1 MSAKSC
7 QDLIVT
13 INNFLHIPLA
23 FCTKFCNAKE
33 VKKLLFLSAII
44 FFQILGIFTL
54 YSSNLI
60 SPISAQECR
69 APGAECGTS
78 GDDKNQCCSIVKAE
92 DVIPGY
98 KAGDPLKCGKEPG
111 SDKNTCIVNKTLGE
125 GDACEGDQAND
136 GGEPIGI
143 GDATVG
149 GQVPGGTDGKEDS
162 TSLCGGDLICNKDTK
177 KCEANRKCIK
187 PGQNESVKCEHDT
200 SSNQKNEADKTCCGG
215 FKCQEGKCVA
225 DASKK
230 NTCLTDKDTEGN
242 PPKKEAKGDY
252 TSKDFKSGILEENE
266 VCCAKFQQ
274 WDFDGKH
281 GERGS
286 KCYNRETNKYCKKE
300 NEKAKG
306 DATTKDVLPPDEKC
320 CAGFRRIDGV
330 CRKEVACIAEGE
342 TCKVGSFICCGEQS
356 CIIPEGG
363 KVGKCQE
370 GLPHPPSP
378 PCAEGQFK
386 NGKCGAVPTAFGNLS
401 TDPEGFIKSMFA
413 LLLSL
418 SGGIALL
425 LIMKSGYLI
434 MTANGKPEAIQ
445 SGRDQLIAAI
455 VGLIFL
461 IFSLVILQ
469 VIGVEI
475 LKLPSSK

>member
-1 MSAKSC
+1 
-7 QDLIVT
+7 
-13 INNFLHIPLA
+13 
-23 FCTKFCNAKE
+23 
-33 VKKLLFLSAII
+33 VKKLLFLSTII
-44 FFQILGIFTL
+44 FFQILGIFTF

-60 SPISAQECR
+60 SSISAQECR

-78 GDDKNQCCSIVKAE
+78 GDDKNQCCSIVKPE

-98 KAGDPLKCGKEPG
+98 KAGDPLKCGKASG
-111 SDKNTCIVNKTLGE
+111 SDKNTCIVNETLGV
-125 GDACEGDQAND
+125 GDACEGDLTND
-136 GGEPIGI
+136 QKDKPVGV

-149 GQVPGGTDGKEDS
+149 GVVPGGTSEKQTS
-162 TSLCGGDLICNKDTK
+162 TKLCGGDLICNKG
-177 KCEANRKCIK
+177 KCEANTKCIK
-187 PGQNESVKCEHDT
+187 PGQNDKVKCEGDT
-200 SSNQKNEADKTCCGG
+200 SSDPGKHKAEETCCGG
-215 FKCQEGKCVA
+215 FKCVEGKCKE

-252 TSKDFKSGILEENE
+252 TTNDYKDGKLEENE

-286 KCYNRETNKYCKKE
+286 KCYNREDNKYCKKA

-306 DATTKDVLPPDEKC
+306 DATTKDKLAPDEKC
-320 CAGFRRIDGV
+320 CAGFRLIDGV
-330 CRKEVACIAEGE
+330 CKKEVACIEEGA

-363 KVGKCQE
+363 KTGKCQE
-370 GLPHPPSP
+370 GLPFPPSP
-378 PCAEGQFK
+378 PCAEGAFK

-461 IFSLVILQ
+461 IFSFVILQ

>member
-1 MSAKSC
+1 MSRPHS
-7 QDLIVT
+7 
-13 INNFLHIPLA
+13 NNKQFFTYIPLA

-225 DASKK
+225 DASTARKF
-230 NTCLTDKDTEGN
+230 
-242 PPKKEAKGDY
+242 
-252 TSKDFKSGILEENE
+252 SK
-266 VCCAKFQQ
+266 A
-274 WDFDGKH
+274 
-281 GERGS
+281 
-286 KCYNRETNKYCKKE
+286 REQYSSNGTLMASMVREDQN
-300 NEKAKG
+300 
-306 DATTKDVLPPDEKC
+306 ATTGKLINTARKKMKKQKEMQQPKMFCLPMRNAAQASDVLMAYAEK
-320 CAGFRRIDGV
+320 R
-330 CRKEVACIAEGE
+330 
-342 TCKVGSFICCGEQS
+342 
-356 CIIPEGG
+356 
-363 KVGKCQE
+363 
-370 GLPHPPSP
+370 
-378 PCAEGQFK
+378 
-386 NGKCGAVPTAFGNLS
+386 
-401 TDPEGFIKSMFA
+401 
-413 LLLSL
+413 LL
-418 SGGIALL
+418 
-425 LIMKSGYLI
+425 
-434 MTANGKPEAIQ
+434 
-445 SGRDQLIAAI
+445 
-455 VGLIFL
+455 V
-461 IFSLVILQ
+461 
-469 VIGVEI
+469 
-475 LKLPSSK
+475 